1 MIIKLIYPLKRV
13 LVVDDDPDILE
24 VFQIALEAEHYKV
37 YPLLSPRYIFKT
49 VKEFNPD
56 LIILD
61 IMLNGM
67 DGRAVFRELK
77 SNAETLEIPIIM
89 ASARYDEDYIVSQKY
104 HPDFYLEKPF
114 NIADMLQKVNA
125 LTNN

>member
-1 MIIKLIYPLKRV
+1 MKRI

-24 VFQIALEAEHYKV
+24 VFQLALEAEKYDV

-49 VKEFNPD
+49 IKEFQPD

-67 DGRAVFRELK
+67 DGRAVFKELRLNSDTEK
-77 SNAETLEIPIIM
+77 IPVIM
-89 ASARYDEDYIVSQKY
+89 ASARYDEKYLASQQYI
-104 HPDFYLEKPF
+104 PDQYLEKPF
-114 NIADMLQKVNA
+114 DIQELLHKVNA
-125 LTNN
+125 LTEN

>member
-1 MIIKLIYPLKRV
+1 MKRI

-24 VFQIALEAEHYKV
+24 VFQMALEEEHFQV

-49 VKEFNPD
+49 ISDFNPD

-67 DGRAVFRELK
+67 DGRAVFKELR
-77 SNAETLEIPIIM
+77 SNLQTDQIPVIM
-89 ASARYDEDYIVSQKY
+89 ASARYNEQYIVSQQY
-104 HPDFYLEKPF
+104 HPDAYLEKPF
-114 NIADMLQKVNA
+114 NIKELIQKVKI
-125 LTNN
+125 LTEN

>member
-1 MIIKLIYPLKRV
+1 LKRV

-24 VFQIALEAEHYKV
+24 VFQEVLETEHYKV

-49 VKEFNPD
+49 IKDFNPD

-67 DGRAVFRELK
+67 DGRAVFKELRL
-77 SNAETLEIPIIM
+77 NPETENIPVIL
-89 ASARYDEDYIVSQKY
+89 ASARYNENYITSQKY
-104 HPDFYLEKPF
+104 HPNDYLEKPF
-114 NIADMLQKVNA
+114 NMADLLDKVNA
-125 LTNN
+125 LTKN

>member
-1 MIIKLIYPLKRV
+1 LKRI

-24 VFQIALEAEHYKV
+24 VFQLALEAEHYQV

-49 VKEFNPD
+49 IKEFNPD

-67 DGRAVFRELK
+67 DGRAVFKELK
-77 SNAETLEIPIIM
+77 LNAETENIPVIM
-89 ASARYDEDYIVSQKY
+89 ASARYDESYVTSQKL
-104 HPDFYLEKPF
+104 HPEEYLEKPF
-114 NIADMLQKVNA
+114 NITDLLQKVNK
-125 LTNN
+125 LTEN

>member
-1 MIIKLIYPLKRV
+1 MKRI

-24 VFQIALEAEHYKV
+24 VFQLALEAKHYNV

-49 VKEFNPD
+49 IKDYHPD

-67 DGRAVFRELK
+67 DGRAVFRELR
-77 SNAETLEIPIIM
+77 SNAETEKIPVIM
-89 ASARYDEDYIVSQKY
+89 ASARYDENYIASQQY
-104 HPDFYLEKPF
+104 LPDAYLEKPF
-114 NIADMLQKVNA
+114 NMTDMLQKVNA

>member
-1 MIIKLIYPLKRV
+1 MKRV

-24 VFQIALEAEHYKV
+24 VFQLALEAEHYSV

-49 VKEFNPD
+49 IREYNPD

-67 DGRAVFRELK
+67 DGRAVFKELRL
-77 SNAETLEIPIIM
+77 NPETQQIPVIM
-89 ASARYDEDYIVSQKY
+89 ASARYDEVYLASQQY
-104 HPDFYLEKPF
+104 LPDAFLEKPF
-114 NIADMLQKVNA
+114 DMNDMLQKVSV
-125 LTNN
+125 LTRN

>member
-1 MIIKLIYPLKRV
+1 MKRI

-24 VFQIALEAEHYKV
+24 VFQLALEAGQYNV

-49 VKEFNPD
+49 IKDYQPD

-67 DGRAVFRELK
+67 DGRAVFKELR
-77 SNAETLEIPIIM
+77 SNADTENIPVIL
-89 ASARYDEDYIVSQKY
+89 ASARYDENYITSQQY
-104 HPDFYLEKPF
+104 LPDDYLEKPF
-114 NIADMLQKVNA
+114 NMTDMLQKVNK

>member
-1 MIIKLIYPLKRV
+1 MKRI

-24 VFQIALEAEHYKV
+24 VFQLALEAEQFNV
-37 YPLLSPRYIFKT
+37 FPLLSPRYIFKT
-49 VKEFNPD
+49 IKDYHPD

-67 DGRAVFRELK
+67 DGRAVFKELR
-77 SNAETLEIPIIM
+77 SNSETENIPVIM
-89 ASARYDEDYIVSQKY
+89 ASARYDENYIVSQQF
-104 HPDFYLEKPF
+104 HPDEYLEKPF
-114 NIADMLQKVNA
+114 NMTDLLQKVNK

>member
-1 MIIKLIYPLKRV
+1 MKRI

-24 VFQIALEAEHYKV
+24 VFQLALESEHYRV

-67 DGRAVFRELK
+67 DGRAVFKELRL
-77 SNAETLEIPIIM
+77 NPETEFIPVIM
-89 ASARYDEDYIVSQKY
+89 ASARYNESYIVSQKY
-104 HPDFYLEKPF
+104 HPNDYLEKPF
-114 NIADMLQKVNA
+114 DIADMLRKVNL
-125 LTNN
+125 LTEN

>member
-1 MIIKLIYPLKRV
+1 MKRV

-24 VFQIALEAEHYKV
+24 VFQEVLETEHYKV

-49 VKEFNPD
+49 IKDFNPD

-67 DGRAVFRELK
+67 DGRAVFKELRL
-77 SNAETLEIPIIM
+77 NPETENIPVIL
-89 ASARYDEDYIVSQKY
+89 ASARYNENYITSQKY
-104 HPDFYLEKPF
+104 HPNDYLEKPF
-114 NIADMLQKVNA
+114 NMADLLDKVNA
-125 LTNN
+125 LTKN

>member
-1 MIIKLIYPLKRV
+1 MKRI

-24 VFQIALEAEHYKV
+24 VYQLALETNNYTV

-49 VKEFNPD
+49 IEDFHPD
-56 LIILD
+56 MIILD

-67 DGRAVFRELK
+67 DGREVFKQLK
-77 SNAETLEIPIIM
+77 QKPETSKIPVM
-89 ASARYDEDYIVSQKY
+89 LASARFDERYIAAQQY
-104 HPDFYLEKPF
+104 HPDSYLEKPF
-114 NIADMLQKVNA
+114 NLTELLQKVNL

>member
-1 MIIKLIYPLKRV
+1 LKRI

-24 VFQIALEAEHYKV
+24 VFQLALESENYRV

-49 VKEFNPD
+49 VREFNPD

-67 DGRAVFRELK
+67 DGRAVFKELR
-77 SNAETLEIPIIM
+77 SNPETESIPVIM
-89 ASARYDEDYIVSQKY
+89 ASARYDENYIVSQKY
-104 HPDFYLEKPF
+104 HPDDYLEKPF
-114 NIADMLQKVNA
+114 NIADMLQKVNL
-125 LTNN
+125 LTEN